1 MALPSEAP
9 RLKDC
14 KELNEGLGKS
24 AGIDLQGVSV
34 ALPKHCLSA
43 IVERD
48 DGKWS
53 LGWHDDAPG
62 PFESRAFA
70 LAVSGHVSPAPA
82 RSARFRRFKIGGPRD
97 VASSA

>member
-1 MALPSEAP
+1 
-9 RLKDC
+9 
-14 KELNEGLGKS
+14 LGKS

-34 ALPKHCLSA
+34 ALPKHCLPA

-53 LGWHDDAPG
+53 IGFHDDAPG

-70 LAVSGHVSPAPA
+70 LAVSGHVSSASAPLA
-82 RSARFRRFKIGGPRD
+82 KFRRLKIREAHD